1 MVSGVVFEGNIA
13 RDGANTNQGGAISL
27 KESSSLR
34 VGANTKFTNNSV
46 IGKNTNGGAVWI
58 SSATEAR
65 ISGATFEGNMVR
77 VLGEYGYGG
86 ALHCEG
92 SKVLLDSCG
101 FDSNIALADATANG
115 ANAGGISVWQDAE
128 LTVLDTS
135 FSANQAGGR
144 YFAEEMRA
152 IHAAHILSAGN
163 TVVRTCIFMS
173 TAPISPP
180 FSAPWWI
187 VGTGGSRIALVNS
200 TFRGATAGQPEG
212 MLSMADDATALLRS
226 CAGSNVL
233 IDPKVAGG
241 KLGIVDSTF
250 EPALSTS
257 LKSIAPPECGVEVAG
272 QRLCDPRAACTLR
285 SSGGVRCKCE
295 GEGIE
300 PPTAVH
306 DGSRCT
312 TTRNLLIEI
321 VNSDVR
327 LFLRKSES
335 SKPLNFHIDATGDE
349 GFNASYFRR
358 TVLRR
363 NNGSAVLTVVA
374 QSDDGL
380 HARVFGLA
388 FEWENALQAP
398 SVEPITLD
406 SAKQQYSANI
416 EHEFTL
422 SLQCGRNATTDPA
435 TDRTTC
441 PQDGDTIETTIDFI
455 PHEGGAPSTS
465 SGADLPASVRIT
477 TEVQA
482 AVSCEHT
489 KPHVTVVADSALD
502 SILPDAPL
510 SVHLL
515 AMDMDDLPVSF
526 SPAEL
531 VLTWDG
537 HAVPFDW
544 LRGRSRYSWQIPPD
558 RDAGEHEIVV
568 SLKGSNCTLRR
579 LTLTVTSDKT
589 QMIVIGCIAGATILV
604 LVALAF
610 LVWKNADRAKELIF
624 SLLSYEGLLTAEVCI
639 ETWYARRGRAGLHCP
654 HPCVTMQGHRRRRSI
669 CRRYQR
675 SP

>member
-1 MVSGVVFEGNIA
+1 LEVVSGVVFEGNIA
-13 RDGANTNQGGAISL
+13 RDGADTNQGGAISL

-34 VGANTKFTNNSV
+34 VGGNTKFTNNSV

-77 VLGEYGYGG
+77 VRDEYGYGG

-92 SKVLLDSCG
+92 SKVHLVSCG

-135 FSANQAGGR
+135 FSANQAGGG
-144 YFAEEMRA
+144 FLAEKMRA
-152 IHAAHILSAGN
+152 IHAAHILSAGKI
-163 TVVRTCIFMS
+163 VVRTCIFMS

-180 FSAPWWI
+180 LSAPWWI

-200 TFRGATAGQPEG
+200 TFRGATAGQAEG
-212 MLSMADDATALLRS
+212 MLTFVDVATALLRG

-233 IDPKVAGG
+233 IDPTVAGG

-250 EPALSTS
+250 EPALSAS
-257 LKSIAPPECGVEVAG
+257 LKSIAPPTCGVEVAG

-285 SSGGVRCKCE
+285 SSGGVQCECK
-295 GEGIE
+295 GGGIE
-300 PPTAVH
+300 PPAAVRD

-312 TTRNLLIEI
+312 TTRSLKMDV

-327 LFLRKSES
+327 LFLRKSGRS
-335 SKPLNFHIDATGDE
+335 DPLKLRNVATGDE
-349 GFNASYFRR
+349 GLNATYFRS

-363 NNGSAVLTVVA
+363 NNGSAVA
-374 QSDDGL
+374 QRDDGL

-388 FEWENALQAP
+388 FEWNDALPAP

-406 SAKQQYSANI
+406 SAKQQFSATI

-435 TDRTTC
+435 SDHTTC

-465 SGADLPASVRIT
+465 SSANVTARVRIT

-482 AVSCEHT
+482 AVSCERT
-489 KPHVTVVADSALD
+489 KPHVRVVADAALD
-502 SILPDAPL
+502 SILPAAPL

-515 AMDMDDLPVSF
+515 AMDMDNLPVSF

-537 HAVPFDW
+537 DAVSLEW
-544 LRGRSRYSWQIPPD
+544 LRGGRGEYTWQIPPD
-558 RDAGEHEIVV
+558 RDAGEHEIVLR
-568 SLKGSNCTLRR
+568 LKDSNCTL
-579 LTLTVTSDKT
+579 LCLTVTVASDRT
-589 QMIVIGCIAGATILV
+589 QMIVVGSIAGAAIL
-604 LVALAF
+604 AIAGIGFLA
-610 LVWKNADRAKELIF
+610 WKNRDRAKEMIF
-624 SLLSYEGLLTAEVCI
+624 SLLSYEGVLTGELCF
-639 ETWYARRGRAGLHCP
+639 ETW
-654 HPCVTMQGHRRRRSI
+654 
-669 CRRYQR
+669 
-675 SP
+675 